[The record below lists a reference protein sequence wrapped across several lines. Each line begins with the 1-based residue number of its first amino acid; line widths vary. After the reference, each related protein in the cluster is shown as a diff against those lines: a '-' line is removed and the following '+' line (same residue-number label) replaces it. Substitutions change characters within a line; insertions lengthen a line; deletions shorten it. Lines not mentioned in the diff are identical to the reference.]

1 MTILKPAKTFAE
13 SFVSSSCNQGE
24 TLMQD
29 DAAQE
34 ISWFFPIAV
43 KCADP
48 HDQGVEMNIQRA
60 TIPARLLV
68 GCHSFACVPT
78 MDSGLLTF

>member
-1 MTILKPAKTFAE
+1 
-13 SFVSSSCNQGE
+13 
-24 TLMQD
+24 MQD

-48 HDQGVEMNIQRA
+48 YDQGVEMTFNAPQFLRDFSS
-60 TIPARLLV
+60 
-68 GCHSFACVPT
+68 GHSFACVPT